1 MLTRL
6 TKYLSITICY
16 CLLAGFIGLTLAGGK
31 WQRHTVIKNDA
42 AGYYVYLPS
51 LFIYK
56 DPLKCKFYYKVDSTY
71 NFADGVYYYGVHYYP
86 PTQNFYFK
94 YNYGVATFEAP
105 LFLLAHTITKV
116 SGFYTADGYSAL
128 YQLSVALSAILFTF
142 LALLLL
148 RKFLLEYFNDTV
160 TAITLLIITIGT
172 NLFAQVIT
180 QPGLS
185 HTYLFFLYAVILY
198 ATQQLYKTYLLK
210 WYAVLGIAVGL
221 CAVTRPTD
229 VLIALFPLLW
239 AGCGGILPHLKRHFG
254 KIALAVS
261 ISLAFVTVQM
271 FYWKISTGH
280 WYLHTYKYE
289 YFDFGNWQIVNGL
302 FSYRK
307 GWFVYTPLALLGFIG
322 AYFIWQ
328 QKNLRFYLPAFV
340 VYYVA
345 TLYIVFCWWQ
355 WYYGGSFGCRVMVQ
369 SYAIMALPIAALI
382 YYLLSTKTIWRALSF
397 SIIAILIVF
406 NVFQTMQYAKGVI
419 HWQKM
424 NKEYYW
430 RTFGKWNV
438 SEQDKLL
445 LNNTPEIT
453 TGNKYR
459 R

>member
-6 TKYLSITICY
+6 TKHLSITVCY

-56 DPLKCKFYYKVDSTY
+56 DPLKCKFYYQLDSTY

-86 PTQNFYFK
+86 TKQNFYFK
-94 YNYGVATFEAP
+94 YNYGVAVFEAP
-105 LFLLAHTITKV
+105 LFLAAHALTKA
-116 SGFYTADGYSAL
+116 TALYPTDGYSAF
-128 YQLSVALSAILFTF
+128 YQLGVALSAVIFTF

-148 RKFLLEYFNDTV
+148 RKFLLAYFNDTV
-160 TAITLLIITIGT
+160 TAITLLIIALGT
-172 NLFAQVIT
+172 NLFGQVIT

-185 HTYLFFLYAVILY
+185 HTYLFFLYAAILY
-198 ATQQLYKTYLLK
+198 TTQQLHKTYLPK
-210 WYAVLGIAVGL
+210 WYMLLGLSIGM
-221 CAVTRPTD
+221 CIVTRPTD
-229 VLIALFPLLW
+229 VLIVLFPLLW
-239 AGCGGILPHLKRHFG
+239 AGSNSIVSHLKKNFS
-254 KIALAVS
+254 KVVIALV
-261 ISLAFVTVQM
+261 ISSLFVAVQM
-271 FYWKISTGH
+271 LYWKISTGH

-322 AYFIWQ
+322 VVFLWNNKQ
-328 QKNLRFYLPAFV
+328 LRFYLFPYLL
-340 VYYVA
+340 YYAA
-345 TLYIVFCWWQ
+345 TLYITFCWWQ

-369 SYAIMALPIAALI
+369 SYALMSLPIGALVQKILGLKKIWAVLLFVVIAVLAA
-382 YYLLSTKTIWRALSF
+382 
-397 SIIAILIVF
+397 F
-406 NVFQTMQYAKGVI
+406 NIFQTAQYANGII

-430 RTFGKWNV
+430 QVFGKWQV
-438 SEQDKLL
+438 SEQDKRL
-445 LNNTPEIT
+445 LNSTPELT
-453 TGNKYR
+453 TGNKESR
-459 R
+459 